1 MLKEKNIQTLY
12 ASIIVNYG
20 RLSSTTVEGA
30 PAMIVLYEH
39 MVCLDC
45 ATLCELSI
53 EMNDEHTKRY
63 KEAQATR
70 GHMLTYVEH
79 DVELD
84 SSTEPCTWC
93 KAEQAGPRYLGIVHT
108 EE

>member
-1 MLKEKNIQTLY
+1 MTIQEQ
-12 ASIIVNYG
+12 AVK
-20 RLSSTTVEGA
+20 GA
-30 PAMIVLYEH
+30 PVMIVLYEH

-45 ATLCELSI
+45 ATLCELNI

-63 KEAQATR
+63 KQTQESR

-79 DVELD
+79 DVDTEY
-84 SSTEPCTWC
+84 STEPCTWC
-93 KAEQAGPRYLGIVHT
+93 KAEQAGRRYLGIVHT